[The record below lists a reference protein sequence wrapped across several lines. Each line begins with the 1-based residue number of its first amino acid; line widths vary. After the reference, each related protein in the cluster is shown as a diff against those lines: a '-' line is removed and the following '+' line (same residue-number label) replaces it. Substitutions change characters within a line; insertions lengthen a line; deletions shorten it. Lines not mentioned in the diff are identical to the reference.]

1 MWKFIPGAKP
11 PDAKAKPE
19 PKAAKA
25 KGRPKKVREEPSE
38 PVPEVPQPVKRQS
51 STQSQMKELQ
61 AQIEALKQRL
71 EPQDS
76 APAASGS
83 NLSPPS
89 LNPEVQIVTEG
100 SQVAQMAAKITDLQR
115 RLEESEALR
124 SQGSASSSAANDAF
138 AEKIERAFSGSDLST
153 PESQG
158 EHGAV
163 MGLLGG
169 LSPGSIEAGQKGG
182 SSGSSSGVKGSEK
195 GVLDFAAQK
204 ASAEAGKKWGHL
216 GAKFGSLGGRPKSFS
231 DLEDQP
237 RDAKDVQVLKK
248 ALQPSRDEPTAAAVR
263 RVFLKKCI
271 FSINL
276 GKHFREKKF
285 F

>member
-19 PKAAKA
+19 PKAPKA

-71 EPQDS
+71 EPQVS

-115 RLEESEALR
+115 KLEESEALR
-124 SQGSASSSAANDAF
+124 SQGSASSSAA
-138 AEKIERAFSGSDLST
+138 
-153 PESQG
+153 
-158 EHGAV
+158 
-163 MGLLGG
+163 
-169 LSPGSIEAGQKGG
+169 
-182 SSGSSSGVKGSEK
+182 SSS
-195 GVLDFAAQK
+195 VLQ
-204 ASAEAGKKWGHL
+204 
-216 GAKFGSLGGRPKSFS
+216 
-231 DLEDQP
+231 
-237 RDAKDVQVLKK
+237 
-248 ALQPSRDEPTAAAVR
+248 
-263 RVFLKKCI
+263 
-271 FSINL
+271 
-276 GKHFREKKF
+276 
-285 F
+285 